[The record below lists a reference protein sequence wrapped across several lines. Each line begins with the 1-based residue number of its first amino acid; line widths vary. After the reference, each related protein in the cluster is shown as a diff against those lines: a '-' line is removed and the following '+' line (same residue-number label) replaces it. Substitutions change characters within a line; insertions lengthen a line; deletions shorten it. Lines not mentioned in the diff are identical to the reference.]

1 MHSDDNTQPNKD
13 SKQIDKLIACP
24 ECDLLMVADKLSRKQ
39 QINCKRCGSL
49 LNIYRNNMVTYSLS
63 LVLTAL
69 ILFIPASFLTILRI
83 DILGHTQEASVWDS
97 VLGLYHSGMA
107 TISVLVLMCG
117 LAIPL
122 VKLLCQLYVLLA
134 IYFNKTKHSAIFY
147 FKIYQELKEWGMLEI
162 YLLGI
167 LVSIVK
173 LHGMAELHIGMGL
186 ACFIMLLFVQVWLEV
201 IMSPLQTWALL
212 GKINDHS
219 KSAR

>member
-1 MHSDDNTQPNKD
+1 MHRNNTQPNKEH
-13 SKQIDKLIACP
+13 KQMEKLIACP
-24 ECDLLMVADKLSRKQ
+24 ECDLLMVTDELSCQQ
-39 QINCKRCGSL
+39 QISCKRCGSL
-49 LNIYRNNMVTYSLS
+49 LNIYRKNMVTYSLS

-83 DILGHTQEASVWDS
+83 DILGHSQEASVWDS
-97 VLGLYHSGMA
+97 VLGLYHSGMP
-107 TISVLVLMCG
+107 TISILVLMCG

-122 VKLLCQLYVLLA
+122 IKLLCQLYVLVA
-134 IYFNKTKHSAIFY
+134 IRFDKAKNSAIFC
-147 FKIYQELKEWGMLEI
+147 FKLYQELKEWGMLEI

-186 ACFIMLLFVQVWLEV
+186 TCFIMLLFVQVWLEV
-201 IMSPLQTWALL
+201 IMSSQQTWILL
-212 GKINDHS
+212 GKINDHN